1 MKASIRILL
10 LCGIFVLST
19 FSCKKE
25 KGNFEPIEIKK
36 ITDFG
41 CDDCYLL
48 LKPEYSNDTYYVIYS
63 EDNFTKYLKYIP
75 GENIPSIDFEKYFLI
90 IGAKWFGTG
99 AEILEEKAE
108 TNNIEIVYHVTFL
121 TDISAVALGISY
133 HAFIEKPVKEKA
145 VRVEITIKP

>member
-1 MKASIRILL
+1 MKASIRILF
-10 LCGIFVLST
+10 LCGIIVLT
-19 FSCKKE
+19 AFSWEKE
-25 KGNFEPIEIKK
+25 RGNFEPIEIKK

-63 EDNFTKYLKYIP
+63 EDNFTKYTKYIP
-75 GENIPSIDFEKYFLI
+75 DENIPSIDFEKYFLI

-121 TDISAVALGISY
+121 TNISTVALGISY

-145 VRVEITIKP
+145 VHVEITIKP